1 MECAFA
7 SMDATPRRAPPRAL
21 LSDNTR
27 RTLPPEVPVASSPFV
42 ANLVEF
48 FTLKD
53 AARRI
58 DSVADTAR
66 DGVRTGLL
74 LSRQKAVCAETLWAN
89 GHAAEGLSLAT
100 GALRSAERA
109 TNSLRAADAD
119 EDPAEWER
127 VLSERGL
134 SKTDLEFVRGTLTQ
148 TADAHP
154 LLDRDVSPAHADLF
168 HASLRARSLLDRKL
182 QPATMT
188 HRDVRFARIVRTVLS
203 AVGGVALLGG
213 AYFLLRTPSGTFAS
227 ASDYFQQSPQYAP
240 ENIID
245 GTTDTFWLLPDRASG
260 WVEASV
266 SPPRHVGSVRVT
278 NTSNPPWG
286 DRGTQAYRV
295 EAYSHGSVVQTAEG
309 TFASPAAAP
318 NDHVI
323 DANDIDRVRVVV
335 VSHHGH
341 GGGLAELELR

>member
-1 MECAFA
+1 M
-7 SMDATPRRAPPRAL
+7 AT
-21 LSDNTR
+21 
-27 RTLPPEVPVASSPFV
+27 SPFV

-53 AARRI
+53 ATRQI
-58 DSVADTAR
+58 DSVAETAR

-100 GALRSAERA
+100 GALRAAEQA
-109 TNSLRAADAD
+109 AKPLRAADAD
-119 EDPAEWER
+119 EDAADWER
-127 VLSERGL
+127 VMSERGL
-134 SKTDLEFVRGTLTQ
+134 SKADLEFVRATLTQ
-148 TADAHP
+148 TSDAHP
-154 LLDRDVSPAHADLF
+154 QLDRDVSPAHADLF
-168 HASLRARSLLDRKL
+168 HASLRARALLDRKL
-182 QPATMT
+182 QPAMLT
-188 HRDVRFARIVRTVLS
+188 HRDVRFARVVRTALS
-203 AVGGVALLGG
+203 ALGGVALIGG

-227 ASDYFQQSPQYAP
+227 ASDYYQQSPQYAP

-245 GTTDTFWLLPDRASG
+245 GTSDTFWLLPDGATG
-260 WVEASV
+260 WVEASI

-309 TFASPAAAP
+309 NFASPSAAP
-318 NDHVI
+318 NDHAI
-323 DANDIDRVRVVV
+323 DANDIDRVRIVV

-341 GGGLAELELR
+341 GGGLAEVELR